1 MCANGGKQFAV
12 FKFVQLTMPWLFQ
25 TSYPER
31 YGNNEPGQ
39 GKRKGCDVWRVCVM
53 CVCDVCECDVCV
65 VFMSVCLYAYMRAS
79 K

>member
-1 MCANGGKQFAV
+1 METMSLARERGRDVMC
-12 FKFVQLTMPWLFQ
+12 
-25 TSYPER
+25 E
-31 YGNNEPGQ
+31 
-39 GKRKGCDVWRVCVM
+39 VWRVCVM